1 MKYMYNSRNGK
12 NEKEENKNDIGN
24 ESISNNTG
32 HNNGH
37 NDKELAKQEN
47 PYNLTG
53 KAFENWKLNQEFI
66 AKKSRYITST
76 NFGDKA
82 RTFLFNP
89 DKIES
94 SEIEEGTDGKSYAKM
109 VYTIIE
115 PMVDPKEE
123 KLLSTSSTRLVTK
136 LGKWIFEKGRYLLE
150 IQKTGT
156 GFSTNWE
163 VDRAD

>member
-1 MKYMYNSRNGK
+1 MSNSKNGK
-12 NEKEENKNDIGN
+12 NEKVKDDVGDKG
-24 ESISNNTG
+24 ISNGTG
-32 HNNGH
+32 NNGH
-37 NDKELAKQEN
+37 NGKEPSKEEN

-66 AKKSRYITST
+66 SKKSRYITST
-76 NFGDKA
+76 NFGEKP
-82 RTFLFNP
+82 RTFLFNV

-94 SEIEEGTDGKSYAKM
+94 SEIEEGSDGKPYTKM
-109 VYTIIE
+109 VYTVIE
-115 PMVDPKEE
+115 PAVDPKEE

-136 LGKWIFEKGRYLLE
+136 LARWIFEKHRYLLE

>member
-1 MKYMYNSRNGK
+1 MYNNKKGMNEETNRN
-12 NEKEENKNDIGN
+12 NIGN
-24 ESISNNTG
+24 EGISNSTG
-32 HNNGH
+32 NN
-37 NDKELAKQEN
+37 NDRNGKELAKQEN

-94 SEIEEGTDGKSYAKM
+94 SEIDEGSDGKPYTKI
-109 VYTIIE
+109 VYTVIE
-115 PMVDPKEE
+115 PAIDPKEE

-136 LGKWIFEKGRYLLE
+136 LARWIFEKGRYLLE

>member
-1 MKYMYNSRNGK
+1 MSNNRNV
-12 NEKEENKNDIGN
+12 KNDKIKDEVGDKG
-24 ESISNNTG
+24 ISNSTG
-32 HNNGH
+32 NNGH
-37 NDKELAKQEN
+37 NNDKEELSKQEKN

-66 AKKSRYITST
+66 AKKNRYITST
-76 NFGDKA
+76 NFGDKP
-82 RTFLFNP
+82 RTFLFNTE
-89 DKIES
+89 KIES
-94 SEIEEGTDGKSYAKM
+94 SEIEEGTDGKPYTKM
-109 VYTIIE
+109 VYTVIE
-115 PMVDPKEE
+115 PAVDPTEE

-136 LGKWIFEKGRYLLE
+136 LARWIFEKRKYLLE

>member
-1 MKYMYNSRNGK
+1 MSNSK
-12 NEKEENKNDIGN
+12 NEKMKDNVGDKG
-24 ESISNNTG
+24 ISNNTG
-32 HNNGH
+32 HNNG
-37 NDKELAKQEN
+37 KEPTNEEN

-82 RTFLFNP
+82 RTFLFNA

-94 SEIEEGTDGKSYAKM
+94 SEIEEGSDGKPYSKM
-109 VYTIIE
+109 VYTVIE
-115 PMVDPKEE
+115 PAVDPKEE
-123 KLLSTSSTRLVTK
+123 KLLSISSTRLVTK
-136 LGKWIFEKGRYLLE
+136 LARWIFEKRRYLLE

-156 GFSTNWE
+156 GFGTNWE

>member
-1 MKYMYNSRNGK
+1 MNSNK
-12 NEKEENKNDIGN
+12 NSINEEANKNDIGN
-24 ESISNNTG
+24 KGISNSTG
-32 HNNGH
+32 NNNGRSG
-37 NDKELAKQEN
+37 KELVKQEN

-94 SEIEEGTDGKSYAKM
+94 SEI
-109 VYTIIE
+109 
-115 PMVDPKEE
+115 
-123 KLLSTSSTRLVTK
+123 
-136 LGKWIFEKGRYLLE
+136 
-150 IQKTGT
+150 
-156 GFSTNWE
+156 
-163 VDRAD
+163 DRGI

>member
-1 MKYMYNSRNGK
+1 MYNSKNGRD
-12 NEKEENKNDIGN
+12 EKEEANKNSIGN
-24 ESISNNTG
+24 EGISNSAGN
-32 HNNGH
+32 NNGH
-37 NDKELAKQEN
+37 NGKEFAKQEN

-53 KAFENWKLNQEFI
+53 KAYENWKLNQEFI

-89 DKIES
+89 DKIEF
-94 SEIEEGTDGKSYAKM
+94 SEIEEGSDGKSYTKM
-109 VYTIIE
+109 VYTVIE
-115 PMVDPKEE
+115 PIVDPKEE

-136 LGKWIFEKGRYLLE
+136 LARWIFEKGRYLLE

>member
-1 MKYMYNSRNGK
+1 MSNSKNGK
-12 NEKEENKNDIGN
+12 NEKMKDNVGDKD
-24 ESISNNTG
+24 ISNSTG
-32 HNNGH
+32 NNGY
-37 NDKELAKQEN
+37 NGKEPAKEEN

-82 RTFLFNP
+82 RTFLFNA

-94 SEIEEGTDGKSYAKM
+94 SEIEEGSDGKPYTKM

-115 PMVDPKEE
+115 PAVDPKEE

-136 LGKWIFEKGRYLLE
+136 LARWIFEKRRYLLE
-150 IQKTGT
+150 VQKTGT

>member
-1 MKYMYNSRNGK
+1 MKDEVG
-12 NEKEENKNDIGN
+12 EEG
-24 ESISNNTG
+24 ISNSTG
-32 HNNGH
+32 TNGQH
-37 NDKELAKQEN
+37 GKEPEKQEN

-82 RTFLFNP
+82 RTFLFNAE
-89 DKIES
+89 KIES
-94 SEIEEGTDGKSYAKM
+94 SEIEEGTDGKPYTKM
-109 VYTIIE
+109 VYAVIE
-115 PMVDPKEE
+115 PAVDPKEE

-136 LGKWIFEKGRYLLE
+136 LARWIFEKRRYLLE
-150 IQKTGT
+150 VQKTGT
-156 GFSTNWE
+156 GFSTDWE

>member
-1 MKYMYNSRNGK
+1 MSNSKNGK
-12 NEKEENKNDIGN
+12 NEKVKDDVGDKH
-24 ESISNNTG
+24 ISNSTG
-32 HNNGH
+32 NNGH
-37 NDKELAKQEN
+37 NGKESAKEEN

-76 NFGDKA
+76 NFGDKV
-82 RTFLFNP
+82 RTFLFNA

-94 SEIEEGTDGKSYAKM
+94 SEIEEGSDGKPYTKM
-109 VYTIIE
+109 VYTVIE
-115 PMVDPKEE
+115 PAVDPKEE

-136 LGKWIFEKGRYLLE
+136 LARWIFEKRRYLLE

>member
-1 MKYMYNSRNGK
+1 VNKKMAKEKNNGVSYTTESTDIHTNSNNNGK
-12 NEKEENKNDIGN
+12 EYANK
-24 ESISNNTG
+24 
-32 HNNGH
+32 
-37 NDKELAKQEN
+37 EN

-66 AKKSRYITST
+66 ARKSRYITST
-76 NFGDKA
+76 NFGDKS
-82 RTFLFNP
+82 RTFLFDP
-89 DKIES
+89 EKVES
-94 SEIEEGTDGKSYAKM
+94 SEIEEGSDGKPYTKM
-109 VYTIIE
+109 VYTVIE
-115 PMVDPKEE
+115 PAIDPKEE

-136 LGKWIFEKGRYLLE
+136 LARWIFEKRRYLLE

>member
-1 MKYMYNSRNGK
+1 MSNSK
-12 NEKEENKNDIGN
+12 NEKMKDNVGDK
-24 ESISNNTG
+24 SISNSTG
-32 HNNGH
+32 HNNG
-37 NDKELAKQEN
+37 KEEN

-66 AKKSRYITST
+66 SKKSRYITST
-76 NFGDKA
+76 NFGDKP
-82 RTFLFNP
+82 RTFLFNA

-94 SEIEEGTDGKSYAKM
+94 SEIEEGSDGKPYTKM
-109 VYTIIE
+109 VYTVIE
-115 PMVDPKEE
+115 PAVDPKEE

-136 LGKWIFEKGRYLLE
+136 LARWIFEKRRYLLE